1 MDKNDYQRSE
11 SIRVG
16 LCLLKKSGGQFCH
29 ATHKT
34 WRVQKKKKK
43 LFSTYLFL
51 YFKNIFEKIIYLFI
65 LN

>member
-1 MDKNDYQRSE
+1 ME
-11 SIRVG
+11 G
-16 LCLLKKSGGQFCH
+16 
-29 ATHKT
+29 A
-34 WRVQKKKKK
+34 KKKKK

>member
-34 WRVQKKKKK
+34 WMVQKTKKK
-43 LFSTYLFL
+43 LRIYLFL
-51 YFKNIFEKIIYLFI
+51 CFKNIFEKI
-65 LN
+65 

>member
-34 WRVQKKKKK
+34 WMVQKLKKKIE
-43 LFSTYLFL
+43 
-51 YFKNIFEKIIYLFI
+51 NIFIFMF
-65 LN
+65 